1 MIAGIDKCSETIKA
15 EHGNRVCV
23 CVCMC
28 VCTCMCAYVNRVAQK
43 KRVILPTLVQPLGG
57 LRAFG
62 RPSIAS
68 VAVAH

>member
-1 MIAGIDKCSETIKA
+1 MTAGIDKCSETIKA

-28 VCTCMCAYVNRVAQK
+28 VCAYVNRVAQK
-43 KRVILPTLVQPLGG
+43 KRVILSTLVQPVGG

-62 RPSIAS
+62 RPRIPS